1 SRYEM
6 QVRRTKIRHQS
17 EKVVDLRHAILPPR
31 RVRYEPDREYRGVRQ
46 SSKKKARNRNALSVN
61 GETEALQMRSMTKRA
76 YENDARAMKAS

>member
-1 SRYEM
+1 
-6 QVRRTKIRHQS
+6 
-17 EKVVDLRHAILPPR
+17 
-31 RVRYEPDREYRGVRQ
+31 VRQ